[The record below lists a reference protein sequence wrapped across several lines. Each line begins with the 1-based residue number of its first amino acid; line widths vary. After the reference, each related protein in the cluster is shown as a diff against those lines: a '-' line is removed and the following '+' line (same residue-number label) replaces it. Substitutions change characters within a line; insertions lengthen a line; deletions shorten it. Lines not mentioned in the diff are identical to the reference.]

1 MNPDILIAAFTSAPA
16 HHNGETSHFLLIHR
30 HGLYQAIKEGEALQL
45 CRWYRSAEDALA
57 HALEDWSEEAVDEY
71 DLDAYLEQDMR
82 EQYEDD
88 LYEQRKDA
96 ALLQKHSN
104 P

>member
-1 MNPDILIAAFTSAPA
+1 MNPDFLIHRFTSSPDEY
-16 HHNGETSHFLLIHR
+16 NGETTHYLLIHR
-30 HGLYQAIKEGEALQL
+30 CGLYQAIKAGDALQL
-45 CRWYRSAEDALA
+45 CRWYRSAEDALS
-57 HALEDWSEEAVDEY
+57 HALEDWSEDAVDEY
-71 DLDAYLEQDMR
+71 DLDEYLEQDMR
-82 EQYEDD
+82 EQYEED